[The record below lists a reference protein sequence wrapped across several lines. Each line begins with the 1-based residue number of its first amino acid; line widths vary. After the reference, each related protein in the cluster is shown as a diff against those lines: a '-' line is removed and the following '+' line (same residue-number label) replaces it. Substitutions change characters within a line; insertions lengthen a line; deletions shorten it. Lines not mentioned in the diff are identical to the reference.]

1 MLLLLAKF
9 VARLIGYCSPSL
21 ESYFNIQH
29 DSLQETVHE
38 KKKKCV
44 FLILYGSIWVA
55 LFNLGCNMQN
65 DNVICKMAMHFY
77 IYIYIF
83 QYICATFGAK

>member
-1 MLLLLAKF
+1 MVGWA
-9 VARLIGYCSPSL
+9 G
-21 ESYFNIQH
+21 ESFALKH
-29 DSLQETVHE
+29 ASV
-38 KKKKCV
+38 V
-44 FLILYGSIWVA
+44 GYGSIWVA